1 MKITWKHSFQQV
13 EQFLGVT
20 DRPWI
25 VDPFWELDAS
35 SFLEGKQIRELPF
48 EALVEQKLMMN
59 QPSIPDGFT
68 FLLEHFQGGSCVHPI
83 WDEAQ
88 RAADPRKEQTG
99 ILAFPVPGS
108 KRFLLIVPG
117 GGYYNVC
124 AFVEGYPI
132 AKRCNELGIS
142 AFVLQ
147 YRVSA
152 GAHFPNPQEDAAQA
166 VRYILEH
173 AEAFDL
179 AGTDYAVC
187 GFSAGG
193 HLASSFAVEQLGY
206 GRFGVPKPQAVLLGY
221 PVITMTDLT
230 HDGSRQNLL
239 AEDANDDK
247 LRMLYSVEQQVT
259 AAYPPTYLWNCE
271 ADDVVPA
278 ENSAMLESALR
289 ECGVPVTHEIFPGTV
304 HGWGLGIDT
313 PAEGWFD
320 RAITFWNE
328 NA

>member
-1 MKITWKHSFQQV
+1 MK
-13 EQFLGVT
+13 
-20 DRPWI
+20 
-25 VDPFWELDAS
+25 
-35 SFLEGKQIRELPF
+35 
-48 EALVEQKLMMN
+48 
-59 QPSIPDGFT
+59 
-68 FLLEHFQGGSCVHPI
+68 
-83 WDEAQ
+83 
-88 RAADPRKEQTG
+88 
-99 ILAFPVPGS
+99 
-108 KRFLLIVPG
+108 
-117 GGYYNVC
+117 
-124 AFVEGYPI
+124 
-132 AKRCNELGIS
+132 
-142 AFVLQ
+142 
-147 YRVSA
+147 
-152 GAHFPNPQEDAAQA
+152 
-166 VRYILEH
+166 
-173 AEAFDL
+173 
-179 AGTDYAVC
+179 
-187 GFSAGG
+187 
-193 HLASSFAVEQLGY
+193 
-206 GRFGVPKPQAVLLGY
+206 KPQAVLLGY

-289 ECGVPVTHEIFPGTV
+289 KCGVPVTHEIFPGTV

>member
-1 MKITWKHSFQQV
+1 MEITWKHSFQQV
-13 EQFLGVT
+13 EEILGVA
-20 DRPWI
+20 DKPWI
-25 VDPFWELDAS
+25 VDPFWEMDVSAQLD
-35 SFLEGKQIRELPF
+35 GKQPGELPM
-48 EALVEQKLMMN
+48 EKMVQMHMMQD
-59 QPSIPDGFT
+59 QPSIIHGFN
-68 FLLEHFQGGSCVHPI
+68 FLREKIQAGGCLHNI
-83 WDEAQ
+83 WDDAQ
-88 RAADPRKEQTG
+88 RAADPRKVQTG
-99 ILAFPVPGS
+99 LYAFPVPGA

-124 AFVEGYPI
+124 SFVEGFPF

-147 YRVSA
+147 YRTFS
-152 GAHFPNPQEDAAQA
+152 GAHYPNPQEDAAQA

-193 HLASSFAVEQLGY
+193 HLAASFAVEQLGY

-247 LRMLYSVEQQVT
+247 LRMLYSVEKQVT

-289 ECGVPVTHEIFPGTV
+289 KCGVPVIHEIFPGTT
-304 HGWGLGIDT
+304 HGWGMGDGT
-313 PAEGWFD
+313 PAQGWFE
-320 RAITFWNE
+320 RAIAFWE
-328 NA
+328 NVT